1 MIAARLVRAGTG
13 LAVAGAVAALGN
25 RLTMRQLRPHD
36 ATVTERVTVCVP
48 ARDEADRLPALIA
61 DLLAQ
66 QGLPHLRVIVL
77 DDASIDGTYAAAA
90 AAISG
95 DSRFTLVRNETE
107 PPAGWNGKTAACDLL
122 AALAGASPSPRD
134 RSKSR
139 ADGGPGGTDDPIDR
153 LGEPAAFSAK
163 TQPDRE
169 TGANWHES
177 DCDAGTL
184 VFLDADV
191 RLTPGALAAAVGE
204 LRRSGAALVCPWP
217 RQRAGSLAEWLVQPL
232 LAWSWASTLPVA
244 VGNRSLRPS
253 MAVACG
259 QFLVFDAAAYRAIGG
274 HTAVAGEVTEDL
286 AIARELRRA
295 GRRTVLVGG
304 GQVAATRMYRGAG
317 EVEAGYTRW
326 LWSAYGGPA
335 GSLAVG
341 AFAAL
346 AYWVPPLAALGG
358 RGRVR
363 RIGALGYA
371 AGVAGRLLARST
383 ENGGPIA
390 RADIFAALAHPV
402 SIAAYA
408 RLSAYSHRAHRAR
421 ALSWKGRALPTDR

>member
-1 MIAARLVRAGTG
+1 MIARLVRAGTG

-25 RLTMRQLRPHD
+25 RLTMRQLRDHTE
-36 ATVTERVTVCVP
+36 TVTEPVTVCVP
-48 ARDEADRLPALIA
+48 ARNEAARLPALIA
-61 DLLAQ
+61 DLRAQ
-66 QGLPHLRVIVL
+66 QGLPHLRVRIL
-77 DDASIDGTYAAAA
+77 DDASTDHTHTAAVT
-90 AAISG
+90 AIA
-95 DSRFTLVRNETE
+95 DDARFTMIHNEIE
-107 PPAGWNGKTAACDLL
+107 PPPGWNGKTAACARL
-122 AALAGASPSPRD
+122 ATPSGQAEI
-134 RSKSR
+134 SR
-139 ADGGPGGTDDPIDR
+139 EFAYD
-153 LGEPAAFSAK
+153 
-163 TQPDRE
+163 
-169 TGANWHES
+169 TGV
-177 DCDAGTL
+177 L

-191 RLTPGALAAAVGE
+191 RLRPEALAAAVGE

-259 QFLVFDAAAYRAIGG
+259 QFLVFDAEAYRAIGG
-274 HTAVAGEVTEDL
+274 HAAVAGEVTEDL
-286 AIARELRRA
+286 AIARELRRT

-304 GQVAATRMYRGAG
+304 GQVAATRMYRDAG

-326 LWSAYGGPA
+326 LWSAYGGPV

-346 AYWVPPLAALGG
+346 AYWVPPIAALGG

-390 RADIFAALAHPV
+390 RADIVAALAHPV

-408 RLSAYSHRAHRAR
+408 RLSARSHRAHRDR
-421 ALSWKGRALPTDR
+421 ALSWKGRPLLAEL